1 MSSPLEQFTI
11 KTLVP
16 INVAGVD
23 ISFTNSSLWMFISV
37 ISAVS
42 FFMFATSGRKIVPG
56 PFQAFAE
63 NLFDTAGNIVSDNI
77 GSGGKAFFP
86 AVFSLFI
93 FVLFGNLIG
102 LVPGAFTFTSHIAVT
117 GAMAMI
123 IFSFVTLFGIFKHGF
138 KSFGLFFPS
147 GAPIVSAPVLIP
159 IEIVSYFSRPVS
171 LAVRLFANMVAG
183 HVLLKV
189 IAGFVV
195 SLGATYI
202 LPGIVPFV
210 AVVAIT
216 VLEIMVA
223 VIQAYV
229 FAILTCVYLH
239 DAIHLH

>member
-1 MSSPLEQFTI
+1 MASPLEQFR
-11 KTLVP
+11 
-16 INVAGVD
+16 INKLISIDVAGVD
-23 ISFTNSSLWMFISV
+23 ISFTNSSLWMV
-37 ISAVS
+37 ITAITAVT
-42 FFMFATSGRKIVPG
+42 FFMVATSQRKIVPG

-63 NLFDTAGNIVSDNI
+63 NLFDTAGTIVSDNV
-77 GSGGKAFFP
+77 GSGGKPFFP
-86 AVFSLFI
+86 FVFSLFI
-93 FVLFGNLIG
+93 FVLFGNLLG

-117 GAMAMI
+117 GAMAVI
-123 IFSFVTLFGIFKHGF
+123 IFTFITLLGIFKHGF
-138 KSFGLFFPS
+138 KFFSLFFPS
-147 GAPIVSAPVLIP
+147 GAPIVSAPVLVP

-195 SLGATYI
+195 SLGATYV
-202 LPGIVPFV
+202 LPGIVPFF

-216 VLEIMVA
+216 ILEIMVA